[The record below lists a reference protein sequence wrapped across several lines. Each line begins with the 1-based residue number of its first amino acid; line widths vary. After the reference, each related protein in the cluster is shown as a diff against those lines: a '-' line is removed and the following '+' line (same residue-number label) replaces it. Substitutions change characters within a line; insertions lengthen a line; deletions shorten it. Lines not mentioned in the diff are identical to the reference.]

1 MAYNRHFGWK
11 YSHFGEDTKGH
22 DVKGFGDTTGKY
34 FMWDASANKFILV
47 GDLSIN
53 GTDLVATVAELN
65 LLDNADRVV
74 KVAKVA
80 LAAKDTGGGVFAWQN
95 DEGASIIVQ
104 RIILDVTT
112 KASAACTIDVG
123 TTDTSATTSS
133 DNLIDGLDVNTAA
146 GVFDNIEDNGGAG
159 GNGKAKQKLANGKWV
174 TASKASGATAGL
186 AGYAYIE
193 YIVI

>member
-1 MAYNRHFGWK
+1 MIIVAHNRHFGYK

-22 DVKGFGDTTGKY
+22 DLKAFGDESGKY
-34 FMWDASANKFILV
+34 FEWDADEGKF
-47 GDLSIN
+47 GIN
-53 GTDLVATVAELN
+53 GVDITPVS
-65 LLDNADRVV
+65 RIV

-80 LAAKDTGGGVFAWQN
+80 LAAVDTEGGVFSWQN
-95 DEGASIIVQ
+95 NEGASIIIQ

-112 KASAACTIDVG
+112 KTAEACTIDVG

-133 DNLIDGLDVNTAA
+133 NNLIDGLDVHSAT
-146 GVFDNIEDNGGAG
+146 GVFDNITDKGV
-159 GNGKAKQKLANGKWV
+159 NGKSKQKLANSKWV